1 MLIKLQIRAFKE
13 PFGVRI
19 RFEACRG
26 LSVTLRSVR
35 SVVSTSATLRR
46 LFGPISVFSWLLG
59 ASEGVFSPPFY
70 Y

>member
-1 MLIKLQIRAFKE
+1 M
-13 PFGVRI
+13 RI